1 VGVSRPVTRLHTERR
16 ECMGMEAVA
25 SLYYLICTF
34 CAKSIS
40 LDFQESD
47 QKV

>member
-1 VGVSRPVTRLHTERR
+1 MGVLGPAARLHTERR
-16 ECMGMEAVA
+16 ECMDMEAVA
-25 SLYYLICTF
+25 SLHYLICTF

-47 QKV
+47 QEM